1 MHWKNFIRFLK
12 QISFLA
18 LVMNVAGVSV
28 YGDTEQK
35 PTKPNVLF
43 IAIDDLNDWTGILQG
58 NIQAR
63 TPCIDALGSK
73 GIDFQRMPTVPRRV
87 VVHHDPP
94 S

>member
-1 MHWKNFIRFLK
+1 MHWKRFIRFRSFLK

-28 YGDTEQK
+28 YGDTEQE

-63 TPCIDALGSK
+63 TPHMDTLASK
-73 GIDFQRMPTVPRRV
+73 FYTC
-87 VVHHDPP
+87 HHHCRFGGL
-94 S
+94 